1 MKGGLLEGGWEAPGA
16 AWPGAAVRVGQAKC
30 QARGVQW
37 ALARRLGLR
46 NAPES
51 GAGDT
56 EG

>member
-16 AWPGAAVRVGQAKC
+16 VWPGAAVRVGQAKC